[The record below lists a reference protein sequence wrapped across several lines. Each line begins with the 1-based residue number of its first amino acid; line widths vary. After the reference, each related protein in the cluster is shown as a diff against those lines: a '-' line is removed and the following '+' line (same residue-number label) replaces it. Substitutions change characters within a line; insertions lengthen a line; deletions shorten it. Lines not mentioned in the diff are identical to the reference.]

1 MISGLASH
9 FGSKA
14 RPDVSLKKKSGNF
27 QEAYFQHRTFCDGL
41 HANSEKL

>member
-1 MISGLASH
+1 MISGLASD

-14 RPDVSLKKKSGNF
+14 QMDVVKRFCGNF
-27 QEAYFQHRTFCDGL
+27 EEAYFQHRTFCDGL